1 MSTVNT
7 ATPSTTP
14 SCTVPTDD
22 PGEGN
27 ETILVVFLVISTILV
42 LVSGVLLFHKLWSL
56 RLQRKRE
63 IGMVVAYANSEDNV
77 EDVLLPERMTNGN
90 VVYDEELG
98 EGDDEEENVVVEY
111 SNLQSLRVSL
121 DEFIKSFPD
130 KKANNILEDEFNG
143 LPDGLMESY
152 SAALKLA
159 NKRKNRYKSIYP
171 YDHNRV
177 VLDRT
182 EDTEKP
188 DYINASYIH
197 GFGKEKAYIA
207 AQGPFTP
214 DTIEDFWTLIWQNDC
229 TRIVML
235 TNLYEGEKMKC
246 LRYWAEDMKEEIDI
260 GPYHIKLDTIDEYEN
275 YTIRYFIVSN
285 KNDEIKRITQ
295 FHFTTW
301 LDNSVPSDLATLI
314 CFRNLV
320 RNGLTASDGP
330 IVVHCS
336 AGIGRTGTFIAL
348 DFMLDEGAAENYV
361 DVKSYVA
368 SLRQQRGK
376 CIQTY
381 EQYVF
386 LHEALIEGFQTLR
399 QNCLSIL

>member
-1 MSTVNT
+1 
-7 ATPSTTP
+7 
-14 SCTVPTDD
+14 
-22 PGEGN
+22 
-27 ETILVVFLVISTILV
+27 
-42 LVSGVLLFHKLWSL
+42 
-56 RLQRKRE
+56 
-63 IGMVVAYANSEDNV
+63 MVVAYANSEDNV